1 MGFPV
6 TVPLP
11 DPRVEIRGAAWL
23 EESID
28 GLLPHRLPAWTRAQF
43 PDAFMAMVE
52 SQPSGVRLRFRTAA
66 RKADLD
72 VRVLRVAVE
81 PAQPGAPQPFDVRVD
96 GVVVPQPAGVA
107 EAAGVI
113 ALEPLAGTTVER
125 PGPAGPVHLVLGGD
139 GSVERDVEIWLPPG
153 ETVRLIALGADA
165 PVSAPRPVEAPRWV
179 HHGSSIS
186 HGAGAASALGA
197 WPVVAAHAAG
207 LDLVNL
213 GFSGNAVLDPFVARA
228 IRDQPADVI
237 TLKLGINVVNHD
249 AMRLRAFVPAV
260 HGFLDTIREGHP
272 TTPLVVV
279 SPLLCPL
286 VETTPGPTSLDP
298 ADPSVFRTLGR
309 PAEIAN
315 GKLSLTV
322 IRSAL
327 AAVVA
332 SRADEALT
340 SVDGTS
346 LYGWS
351 DWDDLPMRDLMHPD
365 AEAHR
370 LIGKRFGA
378 VLGDLLA
385 TAPGRQPR
393 S

>member
-1 MGFPV
+1 MGFPA
-6 TVPLP
+6 TIPLP

-23 EESID
+23 EESLD
-28 GLLPHRLPAWTRAQF
+28 GVLPHRLPAWARRQF
-43 PDAFMAMVE
+43 PDGFMAMVE
-52 SQPSGVRLRFRTAA
+52 AQPAGVRLRFRTAA
-66 RKADLD
+66 RTADLT

-81 PAQPGAPQPFDVRVD
+81 HAPPGAPQPYDVVVD
-96 GVVVPQPAGVA
+96 GAVVPQSSAVASEAGVLL
-107 EAAGVI
+107 
-113 ALEPLAGTTVER
+113 LEPLAGTTVEL
-125 PGPAGPVHLVLGGD
+125 PGPPGTVHLALGGD
-139 GSVERDVEIWLPPG
+139 GITERDVEIWLPPG
-153 ETVRLIALGADA
+153 ETTRLVALSTDA
-165 PVSAPRPVEAPRWV
+165 PVSAARPVDPPRWV

-197 WPVVAAHAAG
+197 WPTVAARAAG

-228 IRDQPADVI
+228 VRDQPADVI
-237 TLKLGINVVNHD
+237 SLKLGINVVNHD

-298 ADPSVFRTLGR
+298 ADPSVFRTLGH
-309 PAEIAN
+309 PSEVAA

-332 SRADEALT
+332 SRADAALT
-340 SVDGTS
+340 YVDGTS

-365 AEAHR
+365 AAAHR

-378 VLGDLLA
+378 VLGGVLA
-385 TAPGRQPR
+385 
-393 S
+393 

>member
-1 MGFPV
+1 MRV
-6 TVPLP
+6 ELP
-11 DPRVEIRGAAWL
+11 DSRVEIRGAAWL
-23 EESID
+23 EESAD
-28 GLLPHRLPAWTRAQF
+28 GVLPHRLPAAARRQF
-43 PDAFMAMVE
+43 PDDFMAMVE
-52 SQPSGVRLRFRTAA
+52 SQPSGVRLRFRTSA
-66 RKADLD
+66 RTARLE
-72 VRVLRVAVE
+72 VRALRVAVD
-81 PAQPGAPQPFDVRVD
+81 PAPPGAPQPYDVLVD
-96 GVVVPQPAGVA
+96 GSVVPQPSAVASDAGVLL
-107 EAAGVI
+107 
-113 ALEPLAGTTVER
+113 LEPGAGSTVER
-125 PGPAGPVHLVLGGD
+125 PGPPAVVQLVLGGD
-139 GSVERDVEIWLPPG
+139 GLTDRDVEIWLPPG
-153 ETVRLIALGADA
+153 ETTRLLALTTDE
-165 PVSAPRPVEAPRWV
+165 PVSPPSPVQAPRWV

-186 HGAGAASALGA
+186 HGAGASSALGA
-197 WPVVAAHAAG
+197 WPVVTAHAAG

-249 AMRLRAFVPAV
+249 AMRLRAFAPAV

-298 ADPSVFRTLGR
+298 ADPSVFRTVGH
-309 PAEIAN
+309 PSEVAD

-322 IRSAL
+322 IRSVL
-327 AAVVA
+327 SAAVSA
-332 SRADEALT
+332 REDAALT
-340 SVDGTS
+340 YVDGLS

-365 AEAHR
+365 APAHR

-378 VLGDLLA
+378 ILGDLLA
-385 TAPGRQPR
+385 
-393 S
+393 

>member
-6 TVPLP
+6 TIPLP

-23 EESID
+23 EESLD
-28 GLLPHRLPAWTRAQF
+28 GVLPHRLPASARAQF
-43 PDAFMAMVE
+43 PDDFMAMVE
-52 SQPSGVRLRFRTAA
+52 TQPSGVRLRFRTAA
-66 RKADLD
+66 QKACLD
-72 VRVLRVAVE
+72 VRVLRVAVD
-81 PAQPGAPQPFDVRVD
+81 PAPPGAPQPFDVVID
-96 GVVVPQPAGVA
+96 GVSQPGGCAS
-107 EAAGVI
+107 EAGVI

-125 PGPAGPVHLVLGGD
+125 PGPPGVVHLALDGD
-139 GSVERDVEIWLPPG
+139 GVTERDVEIWLPPG
-153 ETVRLIALGADA
+153 ETVRLVALTTDA
-165 PVSAPRPVEAPRWV
+165 PVSLPSPVRAPRWV

-186 HGAGAASALGA
+186 HGAGAASALGS
-197 WPVVAAHAAG
+197 WPVVAARTAG

-249 AMRLRAFVPAV
+249 AMRLRAFGPAV

-279 SPLLCPL
+279 SPLWCPL

-298 ADPSVFRTLGR
+298 ADPSVFRTLGH
-309 PAEIAN
+309 PSEVAD

-322 IRSAL
+322 IRDVLRSV
-327 AAVVA
+327 AAA
-332 SRADEALT
+332 RDDPALT
-340 SVDGTS
+340 YVSGLS
-346 LYGWS
+346 LYGPA
-351 DWDDLPMRDLMHPD
+351 DGLPMRDLLHPD

-370 LIGKRFGA
+370 LIGRRFA
-378 VLGDLLA
+378 ALLA
-385 TAPGRQPR
+385 Q
-393 S
+393 